1 MKFLHKKL
9 CIKENREMK
18 KNSKTFKIIVALILG
33 IITGLIFN
41 LFIPKAVNDEAIKW
55 VLKPLGDMFLRA
67 IKMVVVPLVLCSLIV
82 GTASIGDIKKLG
94 RIGGKTLGFYIGTTA
109 IALTIAVILG
119 NLLKP
124 GVGVD
129 ITNIAS
135 TASEVKDTS
144 APFIMDIF
152 TQSISV
158 NPIESLVKG
167 DMLQI
172 IVFAM
177 IFGIAATL
185 VGEKAKGV
193 ITFIDN
199 LNEIFLKIILMVM
212 NFAPIGVFA
221 LMSQVIMTQGVSVLL
236 SLIKYTV
243 VVIIGLTIHI
253 LLVYG
258 GALKILSGLS
268 PKVFFKKFYSVML
281 LAFSTSSSNATIPI
295 NIETCKEKI
304 GVSDKITSFTIPL
317 GATINM
323 DGTAIMQGVAAMFI
337 AQIFGIDL
345 TIQQQLMIILTA
357 TLSSIGTAGVPGAGI
372 VMLTMVVQQVGL
384 PIEGIALV
392 LSVDRIIDMFRTA
405 TNITGDAVCTMIIA
419 NSEGELNRD
428 IYYNEEVKEVLC

>member
-1 MKFLHKKL
+1 
-9 CIKENREMK
+9 
-18 KNSKTFKIIVALILG
+18 
-33 IITGLIFN
+33 
-41 LFIPKAVNDEAIKW
+41 
-55 VLKPLGDMFLRA
+55 
-67 IKMVVVPLVLCSLIV
+67 
-82 GTASIGDIKKLG
+82 
-94 RIGGKTLGFYIGTTA
+94 
-109 IALTIAVILG
+109 
-119 NLLKP
+119 
-124 GVGVD
+124 
-129 ITNIAS
+129 
-135 TASEVKDTS
+135 
-144 APFIMDIF
+144 
-152 TQSISV
+152 
-158 NPIESLVKG
+158 
-167 DMLQI
+167 
-172 IVFAM
+172 
-177 IFGIAATL
+177 
-185 VGEKAKGV
+185 
-193 ITFIDN
+193 
-199 LNEIFLKIILMVM
+199 MVM